1 MLDSLEIMRRLLV
14 QFHAKPRCRRE
25 LEAVYGPVWDEQE
38 LVRDFDVL
46 GVVDS
51 AVEVHR
57 KADGGHGS
65 LSFQNCPRFY
75 YCWIDVL

>member
-1 MLDSLEIMRRLLV
+1 VFDPLEAMRRLLG
-14 QFHAKPRCRRE
+14 QFHAKPRCRTE

-38 LVRDFDVL
+38 LLRDFDVL

-51 AVEVHR
+51 AVDVHR
-57 KADGGHGS
+57 KADGAHGS
-65 LSFQNCPRFY
+65 LSFQDSPRYY